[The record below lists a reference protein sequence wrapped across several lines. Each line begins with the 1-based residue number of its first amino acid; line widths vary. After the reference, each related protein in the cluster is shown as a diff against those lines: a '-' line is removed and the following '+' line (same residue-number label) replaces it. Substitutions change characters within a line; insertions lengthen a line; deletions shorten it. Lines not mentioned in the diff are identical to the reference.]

1 VRGNMIL
8 RGLLLAA
15 LIYGILLVGFLI
27 WSVIGPVTALAVTC
41 VSLSVL
47 VLVARRALKKRGNIF
62 AQRLSE
68 SLADSLVMLIRELPV
83 HLSSRATIAAV
94 LDWLK
99 RSEVKHGVTEL
110 EQSLVLANRS
120 LVGREVELFDRA
132 LEKAGWRI
140 SYTELEQP
148 HSEFLVEQAVYSL
161 GRGKSFAVPSNGQG
175 VSSKHRRRMVAR
187 SMLLDG
193 DSDTLR
199 MVMTTLGTLCTAQIL
214 PGEGRSK

>member
-132 LEKAGWRI
+132 LEKEW
-140 SYTELEQP
+140 
-148 HSEFLVEQAVYSL
+148 
-161 GRGKSFAVPSNGQG
+161 
-175 VSSKHRRRMVAR
+175 
-187 SMLLDG
+187 
-193 DSDTLR
+193 
-199 MVMTTLGTLCTAQIL
+199 
-214 PGEGRSK
+214 